1 MIQLQGVLQ
10 DIKQR
15 WTPDGS
21 LAVIASLMI
30 PRPLLGPTRAKCV
43 SEQPIPL
50 RADGKAAE
58 FLTTQAGK
66 HIQVSGVL
74 RRRYYSRDG
83 EERWGQVELWV
94 SASQETNAASQ
105 QDIDFIGV
113 SHER

>member
-1 MIQLQGVLQ
+1 MLQ

-30 PRPLLGPTRAKCV
+30 PRPLLGPTRVRCV
-43 SEQPIPL
+43 TEQPIPL
-50 RADGKAAE
+50 RADGEAAE
-58 FLTTQAGK
+58 CLCKQAGK
-66 HIQVSGVL
+66 HIEVYALL

-94 SASQETNAASQ
+94 EKSQEMDAAKQ
-105 QDIDFIGV
+105 QNTDSIGV